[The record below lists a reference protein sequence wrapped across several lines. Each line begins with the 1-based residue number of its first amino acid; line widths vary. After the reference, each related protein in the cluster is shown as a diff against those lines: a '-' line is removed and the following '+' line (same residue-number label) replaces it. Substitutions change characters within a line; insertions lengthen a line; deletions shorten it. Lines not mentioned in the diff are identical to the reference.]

1 MSSFDN
7 PANILVAVQ
16 SGKMIRWHLVNTT
29 GHILHEKIFEH
40 GTTEISED
48 LARIVYRIHK
58 LRHDPGR
65 SIAAV
70 VFTNLNRET
79 ADILKQGIAV
89 NDHNST
95 ISLSPARALAEF
107 NTGQNGLDTD
117 SVLGAGGE
125 KPKNGGAIYLV
136 IDEIL
141 QAYVPGRDGS
151 DDFLFTPE
159 SMILRSGGY
168 LHPAQARGSAG
179 AEFSQL
185 LLTDSLSFSS
195 PEGPLEVQARFRSRL
210 RRGEK
215 DAREYYS
222 RYCENLAV
230 LCINLNDVFP
240 HRKILLYGP
249 LVSSDPMFRQSIRE
263 KIGRVMYPVDAESLA
278 GSVTTGLDYLRSL
291 SSGAGIWFGRMG
303 GSIESSKKDE

>member
-1 MSSFDN
+1 MSTFHN
-7 PANILVAVQ
+7 PVNILVAVQ

-29 GHILHEKIFEH
+29 GLILQEKIFEH
-40 GTTEISED
+40 GATEISED

-89 NDHNST
+89 NDHST
-95 ISLSPARALAEF
+95 ITLSPARALAEF

-117 SVLGAGGE
+117 SVLHAGGE
-125 KPKNGGAIYLV
+125 TPKNGGVIYLV

-141 QAYVPGRDGS
+141 QVYVPGRNES
-151 DDFLFTPE
+151 DDLMFTPE

-168 LHPAQARGSAG
+168 LHPEHARGSAG

-185 LLTDSLSFSS
+185 LLTDALSFSS

-230 LCINLNDVFP
+230 LCINLNAIFA
-240 HRKILLYGP
+240 HLKILIYGP
-249 LVSSDPMFRQSIRE
+249 LVSSDPMFQQSIRE
-263 KIGRVMYPVDAESLA
+263 KIGRVMYPVDAQSLA

-303 GSIESSKKDE
+303 GSIESRKEDE